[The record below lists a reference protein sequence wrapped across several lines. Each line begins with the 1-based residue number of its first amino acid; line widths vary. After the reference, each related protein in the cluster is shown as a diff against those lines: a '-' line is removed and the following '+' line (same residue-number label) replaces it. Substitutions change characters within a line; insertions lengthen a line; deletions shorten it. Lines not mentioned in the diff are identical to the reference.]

1 MLNKN
6 SDIPQ
11 ADLSSSPQQE
21 EEFVKWELDKIGEWV
36 ESYPC
41 ELSLLGEGFVSLNGW
56 LTETDDK
63 ESRDKAIRLTKKFL
77 SNLARTL
84 QETPHAWA
92 SPERTISRI
101 FGVLMTILAEA
112 GQYRHETYSGDPE
125 RRKLIDEEILP
136 QMGQLREHAIS
147 VAKQYLSQSVFSSLE
162 ADIKLEIFP
171 LLESMGDTS
180 GKSSKLAR
188 DRYMP
193 FRVIQ
198 VGNVVERLY
207 SFRLRATDP
216 RLVGN
221 GSTPGLLREI
231 YDRKYARF
239 GTSGVRGRWGLDFTE
254 ARAKRVVQAICD
266 FLKASKVPAYVGA
279 EDLQGK
285 RVVIGYDSRRNAR
298 LVAEWAAQVCLANGF
313 KVDLANRDTPTPALV
328 YYLTDYLDQDEVAGL
343 INCTA
348 SHNPPEWQGI
358 KFNPRQGY
366 PAPTNVT
373 DFIAARA
380 NQLQLLDEPV
390 PVADL
395 VQAEE
400 RGDLRG
406 FDPIVNYTNWVLD
419 SGNSNQRIP
428 IDPERI
434 RRHFKDGLVVVD
446 EMHGAS
452 RGYLTRLL
460 GEIGVR
466 HKVIHAER
474 DPNLPDLDYANPEE
488 PFINALKAKVRE
500 LDDALL
506 GLGMDMDAD
515 RFGAVDRDGTYY
527 RPNQV
532 LPMLVRYLGID
543 RQLTGRV
550 IATQTGSPLLEKLA
564 GMIPHN
570 EQNQPEPDV
579 VPAYI
584 DHPYYQRQVG
594 EREDRVYQYTFM
606 VPVGIKYI
614 EEQRRTDRRYKF
626 YKELP
631 EGWRDTLLIGGE
643 ESSGLTTRGHVT
655 DKDGVWAN
663 LLIMDMVAYYGK
675 PLAQIWKDT
684 AAVAGWTSFGGLEL
698 SDTPANTGR
707 ADVDAVLEAKEEL
720 LNDFLDRFEGETPG
734 EVTLA
739 DLQVVYVGGIRYDFV
754 GLQLCDAQGDDQHYF
769 RVRAS
774 GTEPIN
780 RIYVES
786 SNPEIAKR
794 LMEMALRQLEEL
806 SAAEIQ
812 KAHSEWRLTD
822 ILSATQPSFTLVKT
836 AKSVIDSHNGWS
848 CQSVTSKLE
857 RILPTVERR
866 NQHAIRAW
874 IIALRDQE

>member
-1 MLNKN
+1 MNNVSNDKELERVEAWLK
-6 SDIPQ
+6 
-11 ADLSSSPQQE
+11 QE
-21 EEFVKWELDKIGEWV
+21 KLERSRMAPMFVK
-36 ESYPC
+36 
-41 ELSLLGEGFVSLNGW
+41 LLRV
-56 LTETDDK
+56 LTEA
-63 ESRDKAIRLTKKFL
+63 ESPEAWNPAISATHHFL
-77 SNLARTL
+77 EVVERELARNL
-84 QETPHAWA
+84 QWTYAESAKLF
-92 SPERTISRI
+92 SI
-101 FGVLMTILAEA
+101 LLTILAEA
-112 GQYRHETYSGDPE
+112 GQYRHETYRGDPE
-125 RRKLIDEEILP
+125 RRELIDQELLP
-136 QMGQLREHAIS
+136 QMGRLREQAIS
-147 VAKQYLSQSVFSSLE
+147 VAKQYLRQSVFSSLA
-162 ADIKLEIFP
+162 ADIELEIVP

-180 GKSSKLAR
+180 GKNSRLAR

-198 VGNVVERLY
+198 VGNLVERLY
-207 SFRLRATDP
+207 SFRLRTTDP
-216 RLVGN
+216 RLAGD

-231 YDRKYARF
+231 YDHKYARF

-254 ARAKRVVQAICD
+254 TRARRVVQAICD
-266 FLKASKVPAYVGA
+266 FMKAFDVPAYAGA

-285 RVVIGYDSRRNAR
+285 RVVIGYDSRKNAR
-298 LVAEWAAQVCLANGF
+298 LVAEWTAQVCLANGF

-366 PAPTNVT
+366 PAPTSLT
-373 DFIAARA
+373 DFISARV
-380 NQLQLLDEPV
+380 NQLQLLDECA

-395 VQAEE
+395 AEAEE

-406 FDPIVNYTNWVLD
+406 FDPIVNYAHWVLD
-419 SGNSNQRIP
+419 SGNGNQRIP
-428 IDPERI
+428 IDADRI

-474 DPNLPDLDYANPEE
+474 DPNLPGLDYANPEE

-500 LDDALL
+500 LDDARL
-506 GLGMDMDAD
+506 GLGMDTDAD
-515 RFGAVDRDGTYY
+515 RFGVVDGDGTYY

-532 LPMLVRYLGID
+532 LPMLVKYLGID

-564 GMIPHN
+564 GMIPNN
-570 EQNQPEPDV
+570 EQYQPEPDV
-579 VPAYI
+579 VPAFI

-594 EREDRVYQYTFM
+594 EREDRVYRYTFM

-614 EEQRRTDRRYKF
+614 EEQRRTDRRYRF

-663 LLIMDMVAYYGK
+663 LLIMDMVASYGK
-675 PLAQIWKDT
+675 PLKQIWEDT
-684 AAVAGWTSFGGLEL
+684 AAVAGWRSFGGLEL
-698 SDTPANTGR
+698 SYTPSNTGR
-707 ADVDAVLEAKEEL
+707 ADVDAVLEAKEGL
-720 LNDFLDRFEGETPG
+720 INDFLDRFGGKAPG
-734 EVTLA
+734 EATLA
-739 DLQVVYVGGIRYDFV
+739 GLQVIYAGGIRYDFV
-754 GLQLCDAQGDDQHYF
+754 ELQMRGSRGDDQHYL

-780 RIYVES
+780 RIYIES
-786 SNPEIAKR
+786 SDPDIAKR
-794 LMEMALRQLEEL
+794 LMETALRRLEEL

-812 KAHSEWRLTD
+812 NAHSAWRLAD
-822 ILSATQPSFTLVKT
+822 ILSATKPSPTLVQVTKL
-836 AKSVIDSHNGWS
+836 VVDSHGNWS
-848 CQSVTSKLE
+848 WEGVISKLE

-874 IIALRDQE
+874 IAALAAD